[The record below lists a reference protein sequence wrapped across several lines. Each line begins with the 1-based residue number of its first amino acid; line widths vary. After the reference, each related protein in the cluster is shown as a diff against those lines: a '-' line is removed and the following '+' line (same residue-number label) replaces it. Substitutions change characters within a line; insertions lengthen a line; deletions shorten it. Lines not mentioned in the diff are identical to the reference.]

1 MCGCLIGSRLGWSDL
16 TKKNKHLSPSISVLF
31 HWRFLCCTIK
41 QHQNQMDVMLTHHN
55 IYIVHISI
63 YDWLPVCSYT
73 VHTHSIQG
81 RRGQKKAGWFGLEKK
96 KHHFFWARIRGKNYA
111 LILIQYF
118 HLLIG
123 LSKSRVPLNLSFS
136 LQAPMVELAFCNYSH
151 RYWGHLAVVSSP
163 WKTELLPLYKGQ
175 VFFIF
180 SWSSIWIDSRIPTSN
195 WMCRQTETSE
205 KKDILNVSGQTK
217 PLIK

>member
-1 MCGCLIGSRLGWSDL
+1 MLYHQTASESNGCDAH
-16 TKKNKHLSPSISVLF
+16 TP
-31 HWRFLCCTIK
+31 
-41 QHQNQMDVMLTHHN
+41 QHIYSTY
-55 IYIVHISI
+55 IYIWLTPCVFI
-63 YDWLPVCSYT
+63 YC
-73 VHTHSIQG
+73 THSFNSREKRAKKG
-81 RRGQKKAGWFGLEKK
+81 RLVWFRKK